1 MKPLSWS
8 HLLRRWCKCGLG
20 VAFGLAVSR
29 ASAEDIQWHAVAPAT
44 APSRPAVTMLAPVA
58 VPAAAPAAAP
68 DPFRKV
74 SFTGGDDSESR
85 VIFRAQ
91 MSDAP
96 KMLPVGAP
104 EGPEDPPR
112 KKGDVLPP
120 PHAIV
125 SPPVTSLGGMPFDCG
140 GGPSMAC
147 NADGCGHFGCDDC
160 CGVPNFHYWASA
172 EYLLWWIKGQTPPP
186 LVTAGNPANDVPGA
200 LGQGGT
206 FVLFGGKRQDD
217 DPQSGARF
225 RAGWWFDDQHT
236 IGIDGSFFFLSQDT
250 KNFTAGSFGTPALFR
265 PFQNAGFTFIP
276 GTGFV
281 QGPPFEDAEA
291 VAFPG
296 ALAGTVAV
304 RQTTRLW
311 GYDAN
316 LRTNLCNGC
325 CQGLGWSL
333 DGYAGFRSLTLDES
347 LQVTENLASLLPST
361 PGSIAVFDKFK
372 TENTFYG
379 GQIGL
384 QGELRWNRWFLDVD
398 TKLGLGDVHQ
408 VVDIAGSTTTSDAT
422 GIHTS
427 PGGLLAQGTNIG
439 TYSRDRFAVL
449 PELGLNFGYQVTD
462 CLRLFVG
469 YNILYVSTVVRP
481 ADQIDRTVNTTQI
494 PRFGGSGLTGPA
506 NPAFLFRG
514 TDFYAQGVNFGLE
527 FRW

>member
-1 MKPLSWS
+1 
-8 HLLRRWCKCGLG
+8 
-20 VAFGLAVSR
+20 
-29 ASAEDIQWHAVAPAT
+29 
-44 APSRPAVTMLAPVA
+44 
-58 VPAAAPAAAP
+58 
-68 DPFRKV
+68 
-74 SFTGGDDSESR
+74 
-85 VIFRAQ
+85 
-91 MSDAP
+91 
-96 KMLPVGAP
+96 
-104 EGPEDPPR
+104 
-112 KKGDVLPP
+112 
-120 PHAIV
+120 
-125 SPPVTSLGGMPFDCG
+125 
-140 GGPSMAC
+140 MAC
-147 NADGCGHFGCDDC
+147 NADGCGHFGCDEC
-160 CGVPNFHYWASA
+160 CGVPNYHYWASA

-281 QGPPFEDAEA
+281 QGAPFEDAEA

-449 PELGLNFGYQVTD
+449 PELGVNFGYQVTD